1 MTHEFKTVLYTE
13 SSGIAT
19 ITLNRAEKRN
29 AISYDLIDDLTAA
42 LKQAANSPAQ
52 VVILTGA
59 GKAFCSGMD
68 LDNLKQLTGRTHEQ
82 NVQDSETMASLFRTL
97 YDFPKPTIAAVNG
110 PAIAGGTGLAT
121 LCDFTLAVPEAK
133 FGYTEVRIGFV
144 PAIVSSFL
152 IANIGEKRARNL
164 LLTGRIF
171 GAEEALKLG
180 LVNEIVAPERLILR
194 AQELAAQLLENSPTS
209 LQATK
214 KLLSSYT
221 REQLDR
227 QVSASGAEQ
236 RRDPPD
242 RRLQRRHHSISGE
255 TQTHL
260 DRKIE
265 NGKREDLKTKIWGE
279 TRLRV
284 RYAET
289 DKMGVVY
296 HSNFVIWFEVGRVE
310 LLRQLGF
317 QYSDM
322 ETDDNCHIPVVDLRV
337 RYKSPAS
344 MMMRSWCVPKSRMCV
359 HRCCTSAMKFSVKP
373 TARCWPRARP
383 CTSSSNSKLERT
395 TLPEK
400 YLQAFN
406 GLKRI

>member
-1 MTHEFKTVLYTE
+1 MTYKTLLYSE
-13 SSGIAT
+13 SDRIAT

-29 AISYDLIDDLTAA
+29 AISYELIDDLLAV
-42 LKQAANSPAQ
+42 LKQAAGSPAQ
-52 VVILTGA
+52 IVILTGA

-152 IANIGEKRARNL
+152 IANIGEKRARDL

-171 GAEEALKLG
+171 GAEEAQQLG
-180 LVNEIVAPERLILR
+180 LVNEIVVPERLMAR
-194 AQELAAQLLENSPTS
+194 ALELAAQLLENSPAS

-227 QVSASGAEQ
+227 QVSKRCRATQASARPPTSKKASQHFWRSANPLGQENRKRQ
-236 RRDPPD
+236 ERYRRRD
-242 RRLQRRHHSISGE
+242 
-255 TQTHL
+255 
-260 DRKIE
+260 K
-265 NGKREDLKTKIWGE
+265 
-279 TRLRV
+279 
-284 RYAET
+284 
-289 DKMGVVY
+289 
-296 HSNFVIWFEVGRVE
+296 
-310 LLRQLGF
+310 
-317 QYSDM
+317 
-322 ETDDNCHIPVVDLRV
+322 
-337 RYKSPAS
+337 
-344 MMMRSWCVPKSRMCV
+344 
-359 HRCCTSAMKFSVKP
+359 
-373 TARCWPRARP
+373 TARALRRNRQDGRGVP
-383 CTSSSNSKLERT
+383 
-395 TLPEK
+395 
-400 YLQAFN
+400 LQ
-406 GLKRI
+406 LCHMV